1 MFSFYVA
8 FLRHGEIK
16 AHETKMQR
24 IFCIRSLRAVI
35 DRIKCDAA
43 FQEAEKAVI
52 YRLEEGHY
60 NKAVTVYKEAIA

>member
-24 IFCIRSLRAVI
+24 IFCIKSLRTVI
-35 DRIKCDAA
+35 DRIKHDAA
-43 FQEAEKAVI
+43 FHEAEKAVI
-52 YRLEEGHY
+52 YRMEEGHY
-60 NKAVTVYKEAIA
+60 NKAVTIYKEAIA